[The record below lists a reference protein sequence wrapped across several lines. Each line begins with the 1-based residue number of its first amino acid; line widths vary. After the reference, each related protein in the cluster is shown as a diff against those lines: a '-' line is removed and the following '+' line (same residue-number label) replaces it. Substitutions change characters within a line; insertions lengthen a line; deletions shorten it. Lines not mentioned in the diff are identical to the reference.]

1 MQRARR
7 TPAVT
12 LIDRMKRIAAL
23 LVAAV
28 SATTV
33 QAQPA
38 PRIATSLP
46 AAELATLDRIRK
58 DVWVN
63 WFAGD
68 TAALRRVLTP
78 ELVAISP
85 DVPHWQDL
93 EQTLAAS
100 AGFKAGGG
108 RLLSVDFDSTT
119 VHRFG
124 DVVVMFSHYRLAL
137 MHDGQR
143 ATQKGRATEVF
154 VRHRGQ
160 WLHTSWQ
167 LDAVP

>member
-1 MQRARR
+1 
-7 TPAVT
+7 
-12 LIDRMKRIAAL
+12 MKPIVPLLAIAIHAL
-23 LVAAV
+23 
-28 SATTV
+28 TV
-33 QAQPA
+33 EAQPA
-38 PRIATSLP
+38 PRVSTSLP
-46 AAELATLDRIRK
+46 AAELAALDKIRK

-85 DVPHWQDL
+85 DVPHWQSL

-108 RLLSVDFDSTT
+108 KLLSVEFDSTS

-137 MHDGQR
+137 THDGQR
-143 ATQKGRATEVF
+143 TTQKGRATEVF
-154 VRHRGQ
+154 VRHRGE
-160 WLHTSWQ
+160 WVHTSWQ
-167 LDAVP
+167 LDLVP

>member
-1 MQRARR
+1 MHCACR
-7 TPAVT
+7 TPTVA
-12 LIDRMKRIAAL
+12 LIDRMKLIASL
-23 LVAAV
+23 LAAV
-28 SATTV
+28 VSTTTLR
-33 QAQPA
+33 AQPA
-38 PRIATSLP
+38 PHVAASLP

-58 DVWVN
+58 GVWVN

-85 DVPHWQDL
+85 DVPHWQNL

-108 RLLSVDFDSTT
+108 QLLSVDFDSTT

-143 ATQKGRATEVF
+143 TTQKGRATEVF
-154 VRHRGQ
+154 VRHRGR
-160 WLHTSWQ
+160 WMHTSWQ
-167 LDAVP
+167 LDVVP

>member
-1 MQRARR
+1 MKLLASLI
-7 TPAVT
+7 AVAISGMT
-12 LIDRMKRIAAL
+12 L
-23 LVAAV
+23 
-28 SATTV
+28 

-38 PRIATSLP
+38 PRVAASLP
-46 AAELATLDRIRK
+46 AAELQALDKIRK

-78 ELVAISP
+78 DLVAISP
-85 DVPHWQDL
+85 DVPHWQNL
-93 EQTLAAS
+93 EQTLDAS

-124 DVVVMFSHYRLAL
+124 DVVVMFSHYRLELTHEA
-137 MHDGQR
+137 QR
-143 ATQKGRATEVF
+143 TTQEGRATEVF

-160 WLHTSWQ
+160 WVHTSWQ
-167 LDAVP
+167 LDVVP

>member
-1 MQRARR
+1 MNGLMKLI
-7 TPAVT
+7 TP
-12 LIDRMKRIAAL
+12 LFAL
-23 LVAAV
+23 AFCGMSL
-28 SATTV
+28 

-38 PRIATSLP
+38 PRVATSLP
-46 AAELATLDRIRK
+46 AAELADLDRIRK

-63 WFAGD
+63 WFGGD
-68 TAALRRVLTP
+68 TAALRRVLGP
-78 ELVAISP
+78 ELIAIGP
-85 DVPHWQDL
+85 DIPHWQNL

-100 AGFKAGGG
+100 AGFRAGGG

-143 ATQKGRATEVF
+143 TAQKGRATEVF
-154 VRHRGQ
+154 VRHRDR
-160 WLHTSWQ
+160 WVHTSWQ
-167 LDAVP
+167 LDILP